1 MCFEKKVLVLE
12 SYTHSGFKVF
22 IIYGVFMIYGGFILL
37 PFEF

>member
-22 IIYGVFMIYGGFILL
+22 MIYGVLMMVGLYYLITF
-37 PFEF
+37 